1 MSDQADTKPV
11 PSQTDDSG
19 PPTSP
24 TELGPPGLKVS
35 LQRAVKEFK
44 VDRGSLISAG
54 MAFYWFL
61 AVFPAIIAAV
71 GVLGLTNVG
80 PETIDSINKAIG
92 TTVHGQAAKT
102 LQDIVN
108 NTKGGDGSLL
118 ATIFGL
124 VLAIWGA
131 SAGMVAL
138 QRGLDVA
145 YDVEEE
151 RKLVSARVRALL
163 LILLT
168 IALGGVATGLIIFG
182 APIGYGIEGHLPF
195 GSGAFN
201 ILWTVARWVLG
212 LAALS
217 ALFAGYYSLG
227 PNRETPRWTWVSPG
241 GIVATVVWLVASLVF
256 SIYVGSVG
264 DLATKYGP
272 LSGVVALLLWLYL
285 SALAVI
291 LGAELNAELERQGD
305 IERRER
311 TGGRRRRT
319 ARTADAT
326 AAGPHLLPED
336 GSPRPGAA
344 RNEAV
349 APPPAPPPPPP
360 QAPPPPHAPP
370 SPQAPPPPQ
379 APAPP
384 PPPPPPRAKAAPP
397 PRPPKTQAAPPPPAP
412 PPPPASAP
420 AAPTQGPSGR
430 SIQAEWLS
438 YGRSTADDDTAS

>member
-1 MSDQADTKPV
+1 MSEQADAQPV
-11 PSQTDDSG
+11 PSQTAESG

-44 VDRGSLISAG
+44 IDRGSLISAG

-71 GVLGLTNVG
+71 GVLGLANAG
-80 PETIDSINKAIG
+80 PGTIDNINEAIG
-92 TTVHGQAAKT
+92 TTLPGKAATT

-108 NTKGGDGSLL
+108 GAARAKGGSGSLL

-124 VLAIWGA
+124 ALAVWGA

-145 YDVEEE
+145 YDVATE
-151 RKLVSARVRALL
+151 RKLVAARARAML

-168 IALGGVATGLIIFG
+168 IVLGGVATVLIVFG
-182 APIGYGIEGHLPF
+182 APLGDTIQGHLPF
-195 GSGAFN
+195 GSAAFN
-201 ILWTVARWVLG
+201 IGWTIARWVLG
-212 LAALS
+212 LLALS
-217 ALFAGYYSLG
+217 ILFAGYYSLG

-241 GIVATVVWLVASLVF
+241 GIVATVVWLLASLAF
-256 SIYVGSVG
+256 SLYVTSVG
-264 DLATKYGP
+264 DLVAKYGS

-311 TGGRRRRT
+311 QGGRRRRPAPDSPPT
-319 ARTADAT
+319 PT
-326 AAGPHLLPED
+326 GPAPEH
-336 GSPRPGAA
+336 SP
-344 RNEAV
+344 
-349 APPPAPPPPPP
+349 APEPEPLPPAANTPG
-360 QAPPPPHAPP
+360 
-370 SPQAPPPPQ
+370 
-379 APAPP
+379 
-384 PPPPPPRAKAAPP
+384 
-397 PRPPKTQAAPPPPAP
+397 PPAT
-412 PPPPASAP
+412 SA
-420 AAPTQGPSGR
+420 QSD
-430 SIQAEWLS
+430 WLS
-438 YGRSTADDDTAS
+438 YGRPSTADD

>member
-1 MSDQADTKPV
+1 
-11 PSQTDDSG
+11 
-19 PPTSP
+19 
-24 TELGPPGLKVS
+24 LKVS

-44 VDRGSLISAG
+44 VDRGTLISAG

-61 AVFPAIIAAV
+61 ALFPAILAAV
-71 GVLGLTNVG
+71 GVLGLADVG
-80 PETIDSINKAIG
+80 IGTKANITDAINK
-92 TTVHGQAAKT
+92 TVHGQLAKT
-102 LQDIVN
+102 LIDIVN
-108 NTKGGDGSLL
+108 NTKGGGGSLL
-118 ATIFGL
+118 ATIFG
-124 VLAIWGA
+124 VVVAIWGA

-168 IALGGVATGLIIFG
+168 IALGGVATGLIVFG

-195 GSGAFN
+195 ASSAFN

-241 GIVATVVWLVASLVF
+241 GIVATVVWLVASLVV
-256 SIYVGSVG
+256 SLYVGSSTE
-264 DLATKYGP
+264 LATKYGP

-305 IERRER
+305 IERSE
-311 TGGRRRRT
+311 GQSRRRRRR
-319 ARTADAT
+319 AEAGPAT
-326 AAGPHLLPED
+326 AVAAPVVATQ
-336 GSPRPGAA
+336 SRPA
-344 RNEAV
+344 
-349 APPPAPPPPPP
+349 PAPPPEA
-360 QAPPPPHAPP
+360 APP
-370 SPQAPPPPQ
+370 

-384 PPPPPPRAKAAPP
+384 PPPA
-397 PRPPKTQAAPPPPAP
+397 
-412 PPPPASAP
+412 PPASP
-420 AAPTQGPSGR
+420 ADQADSPGR
-430 SIQAEWLS
+430 SLQSEWLS
-438 YGRSTADDDTAS
+438 YGRPADSDDGNTRS

>member
-1 MSDQADTKPV
+1 
-11 PSQTDDSG
+11 
-19 PPTSP
+19 
-24 TELGPPGLKVS
+24 LKVS

-44 VDRGSLISAG
+44 VDRGTLISAG

-80 PETIDSINKAIG
+80 PETIANINTAIG

-108 NTKGGDGSLL
+108 NTAKAKGGSGSLL
-118 ATIFGL
+118 ATIFGV

-168 IALGGVATGLIIFG
+168 VALGGVATALIVFG

-195 GSGAFN
+195 GSSAFN

-241 GIVATVVWLVASLVF
+241 GVVATVVWLVASLVL
-256 SIYVGSVG
+256 SIYLQSFG

-305 IERRER
+305 IERSE
-311 TGGRRRRT
+311 GQGRRRRRRAEVTPST
-319 ARTADAT
+319 AVAAPVAAT
-326 AAGPHLLPED
+326 G
-336 GSPRPGAA
+336 PRP
-344 RNEAV
+344 
-349 APPPAPPPPPP
+349 
-360 QAPPPPHAPP
+360 
-370 SPQAPPPPQ
+370 

-384 PPPPPPRAKAAPP
+384 PEATPPRE
-397 PRPPKTQAAPPPPAP
+397 PPPPAP
-412 PPPPASAP
+412 TPPPASP
-420 AAPTQGPSGR
+420 ADQADSPGR
-430 SIQAEWLS
+430 SLQSEWLS
-438 YGRSTADDDTAS
+438 YGRPADSDDGDTRT

>member
-1 MSDQADTKPV
+1 VSDQTDTKPV

-24 TELGPPGLKVS
+24 TELGSPGLKVS
-35 LQRAVKEFK
+35 LKRAVKEFK

-80 PETIDSINKAIG
+80 SETIDSINKAIG
-92 TTVHGQAAKT
+92 TTLPGEAAKT
-102 LQDIVN
+102 LQAIVT
-108 NTKGGDGSLL
+108 NTAKAKGGSGSLL
-118 ATIFGL
+118 ATVLGL
-124 VLAIWGA
+124 VVAVWGA
-131 SAGMVAL
+131 TAGMVAL

-151 RKLVSARVRALL
+151 RKLVSARIRALL

-168 IALGGVATGLIIFG
+168 IVLGGIATVLIVFG
-182 APIGYGIEGHLPF
+182 APVGHGIEGHLPF

-201 ILWTVARWVLG
+201 ILWTIARWVLG

-217 ALFAGYYSLG
+217 ILFAGYYSLG

-241 GIVATVVWLVASLVF
+241 GIVATVVWLLASLAF
-256 SIYVGSVG
+256 SFYVTSVG
-264 DLATKYGP
+264 DLVAKYGS

-319 ARTADAT
+319 ARATDAT
-326 AAGPHLLPED
+326 AAGSHLLPED
-336 GSPRPGAA
+336 NSARPSAA
-344 RNEAV
+344 HNDAV
-349 APPPAPPPPPP
+349 APPPVA
-360 QAPPPPHAPP
+360 
-370 SPQAPPPPQ
+370 
-379 APAPP
+379 
-384 PPPPPPRAKAAPP
+384 
-397 PRPPKTQAAPPPPAP
+397 PPAP
-412 PPPPASAP
+412 ASPPAAS
-420 AAPTQGPSGR
+420 TLGPSGR
-430 SIQAEWLS
+430 PIQAEWLS
-438 YGRSTADDDTAS
+438 YGRSTADDEPPS